1 MKKSKFTTGIESM
14 PLRTP
19 VGCLTTELRRT
30 RDELDHIDT
39 RFMYDMSPAYC

>member
-1 MKKSKFTTGIESM
+1 M

-19 VGCLTTELRRT
+19 VGCLTTELQRT

-39 RFMYDMSPAYC
+39 RFMYDMSPA

>member
-19 VGCLTTELRRT
+19 VGCLTTELRR
-30 RDELDHIDT
+30 DELDHIDT